1 MITTLVSSP
10 MTRFRLP
17 QLLLFLIAVSP
28 FSDVANAVE
37 VGGLYET
44 SVPVEGQEA
53 EQRSVAIMEALA
65 QVLTK
70 VTGHRDIVARGELEE
85 KLKSAASYVRQYRYD
100 QAGGEGQRLKV
111 QFDEQA
117 VNRLLHEQ
125 GMPVWGGN
133 RPLVLVWL
141 GLEKYERRRVAVPE
155 LDSDLFAQVEA
166 AMHQRG
172 LAAAF
177 PLMDLTD
184 RAALPVE
191 ELWGDLATNV
201 RQASQRYE
209 ADLILVGRLTLK
221 ENQGWLSHWTLYPVT
236 GASSWKGQGADQQ
249 QVVTLGV
256 QTLADQLANKYAP
269 IRERGEQSRIQ
280 IHVAGIQQLDDY
292 ERVNDFLL
300 KLDSVDQADLSHA
313 EPDAVVYELVITSG
327 KEVLQQEIALGSLL
341 QSEPRPAG
349 QETDTTGGMDQTD
362 PATASMGGEVVLYYR
377 LQP

>member
-1 MITTLVSSP
+1 MITPLFSTP
-10 MTRFRLP
+10 MSIIRPVF
-17 QLLLFLIAVSP
+17 LLLFLVAVSP
-28 FSDVANAVE
+28 FSGTAHAVE
-37 VGGLYET
+37 VSGLYET
-44 SVPVEGQEA
+44 TVPVAGQEA
-53 EQRSVAIMEALA
+53 EQRGAAIIEALA

-70 VTGHRDIVARGELEE
+70 VTGHQDIVARGQLEE
-85 KLKSAASYVRQYRYD
+85 KLKTAANYVRQYRYD
-100 QAGGEGQRLKV
+100 QTAENGRLLKV
-111 QFDEQA
+111 LFDEQA

-125 GMPVWGGN
+125 GLPVWGVN
-133 RPLVLVWL
+133 RPMVLFWL
-141 GLEKYERRRVAVPE
+141 GLEADGKRRVAVPE
-155 LDSDLFAQVEA
+155 LDSALFAQVEA

-172 LAAAF
+172 LTAAF

-184 RAALPVE
+184 RAALPAA
-191 ELWGDLATNV
+191 ELWEDLATNV

-209 ADLILVGRLTLK
+209 ADLILVGRLTSK
-221 ENQGWLSHWTLYPVT
+221 ENQGWHSRWTLYPVT

-256 QTLADQLANKYAP
+256 QTLADHLANKYAP
-269 IRERGEQSRIQ
+269 IRERGDQSRIQ

-300 KLDSVDQADLSHA
+300 KLDSVEQADLSHA

-349 QETDTTGGMDQTD
+349 QETETTDGEDQIDTAAA
-362 PATASMGGEVVLYYR
+362 PEGGEIVLYYR